1 MVVSSDRLIDELWGE
16 RPPDT
21 AATALHGLVSQLRK
35 VLEPD
40 RVPGAPGSVLVTRA
54 PGYML
59 RVDPEAVD
67 ATRFERLALEGR
79 DALAA
84 GEAGRASAVLRA
96 ALGLWRG
103 QALAGIDETAPRHAE
118 ARRLEEL
125 RLEALEDRIDA
136 DLAQGRNG
144 ALVSELEA
152 LLEREPLRE
161 RPRGQLMLALYRA
174 GRQAEA
180 LDLYRETRRRLV
192 DELGIEPTPRLREL
206 EQAIL
211 AQDPELDAGLPR
223 LRPPMVL
230 RGRSKRL
237 VLGMIAVAIAVTA
250 AATGILLAGGD
261 GATVLAAPGSVAVVD
276 AETARLVDTIEVGS
290 GPVAIA
296 FGHDSLW
303 VANSEDDTVSRIDA
317 ATREVEATIGVASP
331 VDLAASADA
340 IWVASGIAGTVS
352 RIDPESN
359 DVVAT
364 IDLRSPEPFNPR
376 TVHGVAAGAG
386 GVWAAVTGR
395 ELVRIDPAR
404 DQVARSID
412 VGSDQLAAAVGHGA
426 LWVVTARG
434 QLLRIE
440 PTTGAVTTRL
450 SVGSPGSF
458 LTDVVAADDGVLV
471 LVNDI
476 WLVDPESTR
485 LDRTLSIGGF
495 ITAVADAPGP
505 GVWAVAH
512 DGTLARLDPDLAEAP
527 VREQLGP
534 QPTALAVAFGAIWV
548 TIGEPEP

>member
-1 MVVSSDRLIDELWGE
+1 
-16 RPPDT
+16 
-21 AATALHGLVSQLRK
+21 
-35 VLEPD
+35 
-40 RVPGAPGSVLVTRA
+40 
-54 PGYML
+54 
-59 RVDPEAVD
+59 
-67 ATRFERLALEGR
+67 
-79 DALAA
+79 
-84 GEAGRASAVLRA
+84 
-96 ALGLWRG
+96 
-103 QALAGIDETAPRHAE
+103 
-118 ARRLEEL
+118 
-125 RLEALEDRIDA
+125 
-136 DLAQGRNG
+136 
-144 ALVSELEA
+144 
-152 LLEREPLRE
+152 
-161 RPRGQLMLALYRA
+161 
-174 GRQAEA
+174 
-180 LDLYRETRRRLV
+180 
-192 DELGIEPTPRLREL
+192 
-206 EQAIL
+206 
-211 AQDPELDAGLPR
+211 
-223 LRPPMVL
+223 
-230 RGRSKRL
+230 
-237 VLGMIAVAIAVTA
+237 MIAVAIAVTA